1 VDTMKIEITGYQ
13 VLEKRAIKS
22 GNGAHILV
30 PVSWVGRRCKI
41 ILLEDA
47 DIPVAELS
55 NQGVE
60 PETGV

>member
-1 VDTMKIEITGYQ
+1 MKIEITGYQ

-47 DIPVAELS
+47 DLPLPELS
-55 NQGVE
+55 NPGAE
-60 PETGV
+60 